1 MVTTL
6 GYRMTVSQ
14 TNELFDKLSA
24 EYQIYAPKRFEKQ
37 GRYSDTDI
45 IRYDR
50 VDCVEDIVYDRK
62 SDFSAKEVLNPITQ
76 TILYFTEDEYRAG
89 KAKAKKPLIFLRP
102 CDINAFEHQD
112 KIFLENGGVEDFYYK
127 RIRDNVKFVMMECVE
142 GFDTCFCVSMGAN
155 KTEDYSAAVRFDGD
169 SLLFKVKDKDL
180 EPFFE
185 KAAEE
190 DFEVRFIAENQC
202 KVTIPEIPGKEVLNK
217 LKKHPMWQEY
227 NDRCISC
234 GSCTVACSTCTCFT
248 TVDKIYDEN
257 ADAGERRRVYASCQV
272 AGFDAMAGGIE
283 FRSTPAE
290 RIRYRVLHKV
300 HDYKAHFHDFH
311 MCVGCGRCSARCPKF
326 INFPS
331 IIEKM
336 GRAIDEIC
344 AEEAAERSGN
354 ANE

>member
-1 MVTTL
+1 MS
-6 GYRMTVSQ
+6 YRMNISQ

-45 IRYDR
+45 IRYDIVNR
-50 VDCVEDIVYDRK
+50 ADEIVYDRK

-76 TILYFTEDEYRAG
+76 AILYFTEDEYRES
-89 KAKAKKPLIFLRP
+89 KARRKKSLIFLRP

-112 KIFLENGGVEDFYYK
+112 KIFLENGGISDFYYK
-127 RIRDNVKFVMMECVE
+127 RVRENVKFVMMECTE
-142 GFDTCFCVSMGAN
+142 GWDTCFCVSMGSN
-155 KTEDYSAAVRFDGD
+155 KTEDYSAAVRFLGD
-169 SLLFKVKDKDL
+169 ELLFQVKDDDL
-180 EPFFE
+180 APYFE
-185 KAAEE
+185 GVPTAEF
-190 DFEVRFIAENQC
+190 DVQFIKENQC
-202 KVTIPEIPGKEVLNK
+202 KVTIPDIPDKKILNK
-217 LKKHPMWQEY
+217 LKKHPMWQQY

-257 ADAGERRRVYASCQV
+257 EDAGERRRVYASCQV
-272 AGFDAMAGGIE
+272 AGFDAMAGGSG
-283 FRSTPAE
+283 FRTTPAE

-300 HDYKAHFHDFH
+300 HDYKEHFHDYH

-331 IIEKM
+331 IIDNMTEALNEIMANEKQ
-336 GRAIDEIC
+336 
-344 AEEAAERSGN
+344 ERREN